1 MQDYID
7 TARIEASGELDQK
20 YIELIE
26 KYDPE
31 KHPGVAVSVLT
42 NRLHCNVWKGEVDL
56 QKRHM
61 SLDQAK
67 VLASTLAG
75 EVLAK
80 YRNKFVH

>member
-26 KYDPE
+26 KYNPE

-42 NRLHCNVWKGEVDL
+42 NRLHCSVWKGEVDF
-56 QKRHM
+56 QKQHM
-61 SLDQAK
+61 SEAQAK
-67 VLASTLAG
+67 LRASTLAG

-80 YRNKFVH
+80 